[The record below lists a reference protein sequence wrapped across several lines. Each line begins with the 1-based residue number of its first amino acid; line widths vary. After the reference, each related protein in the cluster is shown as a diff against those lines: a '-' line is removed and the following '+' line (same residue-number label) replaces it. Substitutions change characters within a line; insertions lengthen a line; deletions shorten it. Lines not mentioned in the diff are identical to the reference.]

1 VRREAWIDWD
11 VIFLLLGMMVIV
23 GVIRQT
29 GQFEYL
35 AVWSAKRAGGR
46 PFRILAAPT
55 AITADR
61 IWPAGSGSCS
71 RS

>member
-29 GQFEYL
+29 GLFEYL
-35 AVWSAKRAGGR
+35 GISGRLVGQAG
-46 PFRILAAPT
+46 
-55 AITADR
+55 
-61 IWPAGSGSCS
+61 
-71 RS
+71 

>member
-35 AVWSAKRAGGR
+35 AVWSAKRAEGGR
-46 PFRILAAPT
+46 
-55 AITADR
+55 
-61 IWPAGSGSCS
+61 SGSWPP
-71 RS
+71 